1 MFFRKWAL
9 ELRDFEM
16 LKVLWWTSNFQTA
29 STNVKRQ
36 KNKCIDSNKIKY
48 FHNPRVLYREKQK
61 RKRSVLKSFRNERQS
76 KNILSI

>member
-16 LKVLWWTSNFQTA
+16 LEVLWWTSNFQTA

-36 KNKCIDSNKIKY
+36 KNKC
-48 FHNPRVLYREKQK
+48 RV
-61 RKRSVLKSFRNERQS
+61 
-76 KNILSI
+76 